1 MTVINVLH
9 DVKIQ
14 QKWKV
19 SMDENLKSKFCH
31 LDQILLS
38 LSLTLSTYIWTFGP
52 KTKNVISVS
61 SELFLNKTH
70 IRIVTFLFWSAL
82 TFSVLVWNFL
92 SFFIYF
98 LCFVQETTGIQWC
111 LDCSGP
117 CYNSKY
123 VHKVTHFWRIS
134 FCKVLVL
141 TASYLNGLGI
151 TWATHSFGPEKH
163 FTARNKYLGRVST
176 S

>member
-1 MTVINVLH
+1 MKSIYGWKL
-9 DVKIQ
+9 KI
-14 QKWKV
+14 K
-19 SMDENLKSKFCH
+19 
-31 LDQILLS
+31 ILSSGPNFALS
-38 LSLTLSTYIWTFGP
+38 LSHSLNVYLNIWA
-52 KTKNVISVS
+52 KNK
-61 SELFLNKTH
+61 ERHLC
-70 IRIVTFLFWSAL
+70 LFWAIFKQISHSNCDI
-82 TFSVLVWNFL
+82 FILVRFYIFWSSLKFL

-98 LCFVQETTGIQWC
+98 LFFVQETTGIQWC

>member
-31 LDQILLS
+31 LHQILLS
-38 LSLTLSTYIWTFGP
+38 LSHSLNVYLNIWA
-52 KTKNVISVS
+52 KNK
-61 SELFLNKTH
+61 ERHLC
-70 IRIVTFLFWSAL
+70 LFWAIFKQNSHSNCDI
-82 TFSVLVWNFL
+82 FILVRSYIFCSSLKFL